1 MAPNRRMVDSF
12 LKSPLKM
19 RHALRTTSKPHLLA
33 EVVPPPPA
41 DTALATWYPYF
52 ERHSITNIE
61 ASDIWPDGHYHTR
74 RLMAKGQRCAC
85 TKISIGKLLII
96 AHIRATNAG

>member
-1 MAPNRRMVDSF
+1 
-12 LKSPLKM
+12 M

-33 EVVPPPPA
+33 EVVPSPPA

-61 ASDIWPDGHYHTR
+61 ASDI
-74 RLMAKGQRCAC
+74 
-85 TKISIGKLLII
+85 
-96 AHIRATNAG
+96 